1 MKLFLLAIATTLLF
15 SQCSEKGLQTLNDVL
30 STTNEVLGSD
40 GTAAL
45 TNQDV
50 ISGLKEALRVG
61 TDSAVGLAS
70 KTNGFYKNP
79 LLFIE
84 FPPEAI
90 KVKNTLTDAGFGSLV
105 EDFEM
110 TLNRSAEEAS
120 RYAAPIFI
128 DAITEMTIQDGFN
141 ILNGPDNAAT
151 NYLKEKTTSSL
162 RAEFKPV
169 VDEAIKKVNLTKFW
183 EPVVSKY
190 NLLTILSG
198 GEQVNPDLEA
208 YVTTNAMDGLFQHI
222 EQEEKQIREN
232 PQARVT
238 ELLQKVFGSVSQN

>member
-1 MKLFLLAIATTLLF
+1 MKLFLLAICTALLF
-15 SQCSEKGLQTLNDVL
+15 SQCSEKGLQTLSDVL
-30 STTNEVLGSD
+30 NTTNEVLGD
-40 GTAAL
+40 EGTSSL

-50 ISGLKEALRVG
+50 ISGLKEALKVG

-70 KTNGFYKNP
+70 KTDGFYKNP

-84 FPPEAI
+84 FPPEAM

-110 TLNRSAEEAS
+110 TLNRSAEEAAK
-120 RYAAPIFI
+120 YAAPIFI
-128 DAITEMTIQDGFN
+128 DAITDMTIQDGFN

-151 NYLKEKTTSSL
+151 NYLKEKTTNSL

-169 VDEAIKKVNLTKFW
+169 VDEAIKKVNLTKYW
-183 EPVVSKY
+183 QPVISKY
-190 NLLTILSG
+190 NLLTMLTG

-208 YVTTNAMDGLFQHI
+208 YVTTNAMDGLFKHI
-222 EQEEKQIREN
+222 EMEEKQIRED
-232 PQARVT
+232 PKARVSAI
-238 ELLQKVFGSVSQN
+238 LQKVFGSLGQN